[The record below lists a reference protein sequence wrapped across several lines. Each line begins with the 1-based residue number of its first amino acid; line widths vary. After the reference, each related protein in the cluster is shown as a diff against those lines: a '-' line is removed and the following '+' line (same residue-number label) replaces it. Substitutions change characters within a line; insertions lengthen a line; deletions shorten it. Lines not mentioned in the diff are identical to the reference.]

1 MKDLNGLY
9 QNLRKNYL
17 YYNFTTT
24 IIKTKTIMEQD
35 IYAAGQ
41 EGFNLP
47 HDVIQLPT
55 QGVFYKSKKKSIKV
69 GYLTAVDENILS
81 DFDGRKNIT
90 ESIILPLLR
99 NKLYEKDLRPEELLD
114 GDVEAILLFLR
125 NTAFGPEYK
134 LTLIDP
140 KTEDT
145 FVASIMLD
153 ELNYKK
159 TEHQVDENGFFN
171 TVLPVSKRN
180 VTLKL
185 LSLADRMEIERII
198 KSYPSER
205 VAPTITTRLNKHIV
219 SIDGNDDRVGIA
231 TFVESMPIGD
241 SKFIRKFV
249 LDNEPRLD
257 LKKEVIA
264 PSGEKAV
271 VDVAFGVEFF
281 RPFFAI

>member
-1 MKDLNGLY
+1 
-9 QNLRKNYL
+9 
-17 YYNFTTT
+17 
-24 IIKTKTIMEQD
+24 MEQD
-35 IYAAGQ
+35 VYRAGQ
-41 EGFNLP
+41 MDFSLP

-55 QGVFYKSKKKSIKV
+55 QGTFYKSKKKSVKV

-81 DFDGRKNIT
+81 DFDGRKNVT

-99 NKLYEKDLRPEELLD
+99 NKLYENDLRPEEMLD
-114 GDVEAILLFLR
+114 GDIEAILLFLR

-134 LTLIDP
+134 ITVTDPLTN
-140 KTEDT
+140 ET
-145 FVASIMLD
+145 FTASIQLD

-159 TEHQVDENGFFN
+159 VETQPNENGLFDV
-171 TVLPVSKRN
+171 VLPVSKRN
-180 VTLKL
+180 VSLKL
-185 LSLADRMEIERII
+185 LTLSDRLDIERIL

-205 VAPTITTRLNKHIV
+205 VAPTITTRLYKHIV
-219 SIDGNDDRVGIA
+219 KLDNNDDRVNIT
-231 TFVESMPIGD
+231 TFVETMPIGD

-264 PSGEKAV
+264 PSGEKV
-271 VDVAFGVEFF
+271 MVDISFGVEFF

>member
-1 MKDLNGLY
+1 
-9 QNLRKNYL
+9 
-17 YYNFTTT
+17 
-24 IIKTKTIMEQD
+24 MEND
-35 IYAAGQ
+35 IYSAGQ
-41 EGFNLP
+41 MDFNLP

-99 NKLYEKDLRPEELLD
+99 NKLYEKDLRPEEMLD
-114 GDVEAILLFLR
+114 GDVEAVLLFLR

-134 LTLIDP
+134 ITAIDP
-140 KTEDT
+140 ITQDT
-145 FVASIMLD
+145 FSETILLD

-159 TEHQVDENGFFN
+159 TENQPDENGLFI
-171 TVLPVSKRN
+171 VELPVSKRR

-185 LSLADRMEIERII
+185 LTLSDRLEIERII

-219 SIDGNDDRVGIA
+219 ALDGDTDRIKIT

-257 LKKEVIA
+257 LRKEILA
-264 PSGEKAV
+264 PSGEKV
-271 VDVAFGVEFF
+271 MIDISFGVEFF

>member
-1 MKDLNGLY
+1 
-9 QNLRKNYL
+9 
-17 YYNFTTT
+17 
-24 IIKTKTIMEQD
+24 MEND
-35 IYAAGQ
+35 IYTAGQ
-41 EGFNLP
+41 MDFNLP

-90 ESIILPLLR
+90 ESIILPILR
-99 NKLYEKDLRPEELLD
+99 NKIYEKDLRPEEMLD

-125 NTAFGPEYK
+125 NTSFGPEYNIVA
-134 LTLIDP
+134 IDP
-140 KTEDT
+140 KTDET
-145 FVASIMLD
+145 FTSTILLD
-153 ELNYKK
+153 ELNYKTTDVK
-159 TEHQVDENGFFN
+159 PDENGLFN
-171 TVLPVSKRN
+171 VTLPVSKKQ

-185 LSLADRMEIERII
+185 LTLSDRLDIERTI
-198 KSYPSER
+198 KLYPSER
-205 VAPTITTRLNKHIV
+205 IAPVITTRLNKHIV
-219 SIDGNDDRVGIA
+219 TLDGDEDRTKIT
-231 TFVESMPIGD
+231 TFIESMPIGD

-264 PSGEKAV
+264 PSGEKV
-271 VDVAFGVEFF
+271 MIDISFGVEFF

>member
-1 MKDLNGLY
+1 
-9 QNLRKNYL
+9 
-17 YYNFTTT
+17 
-24 IIKTKTIMEQD
+24 MEND
-35 IYAAGQ
+35 IYSAGQ
-41 EGFNLP
+41 MDFNLP

-99 NKLYEKDLRPEELLD
+99 NKLYEKDLRPEEMLD
-114 GDVEAILLFLR
+114 GDVEAVLLFLR

-134 LTLIDP
+134 ITAIDP
-140 KTEDT
+140 ITQDT
-145 FVASIMLD
+145 FSSTILLD

-159 TEHQVDENGFFN
+159 TENQPDENGLFI
-171 TVLPVSKRN
+171 VELPVSKRR

-185 LSLADRMEIERII
+185 LTLSDRLEIERII

-219 SIDGNDDRVGIA
+219 ALDGDTDRIKIT

-257 LKKEVIA
+257 LRKEILA
-264 PSGEKAV
+264 PSGEKV
-271 VDVAFGVEFF
+271 MIDISFGVEFF